1 MSQSY
6 KSKVVI
12 GFRCCYFREVTHD
25 VKVTHINGGWNVRL
39 FTEGQVNQEMRVF
52 DRTDIGKAAR
62 EMLRWEDKCGNF
74 SKLASAARERGYR
87 R

>member
-1 MSQSY
+1 MQTY
-6 KSKVVI
+6 KNKPIVR
-12 GFRCCYFREVTHD
+12 FQRCYFREVDHE
-25 VKVTHINGGWNVRL
+25 VRVTRINNGWNVRV
-39 FTEGQVNQEMRVF
+39 FTEGQVNQEIRVF
-52 DRTDIGKAAR
+52 DRIDIGKAAR